1 MGCST
6 STARFTV
13 EVDLRYI
20 CIRSRTNLVWLNS
33 AGYSGM
39 ESCQCQPSET
49 TLFGIVWFGTRR
61 DRRLDSGRAA
71 ATARRVFDAHTILR
85 ESSAATMSFP
95 ASNEPI
101 ADRDSIH
108 KSCRTLEAVVNVL
121 NDYCEAANAIVTL
134 QRKLVKALRDAAAVK
149 YVPDIPCT

>member
-1 MGCST
+1 MHPVKDKPGL
-6 STARFTV
+6 V
-13 EVDLRYI
+13 ELGGRLWHGAPPVPA
-20 CIRSRTNLVWLNS
+20 VGF
-33 AGYSGM
+33 A
-39 ESCQCQPSET
+39 SET